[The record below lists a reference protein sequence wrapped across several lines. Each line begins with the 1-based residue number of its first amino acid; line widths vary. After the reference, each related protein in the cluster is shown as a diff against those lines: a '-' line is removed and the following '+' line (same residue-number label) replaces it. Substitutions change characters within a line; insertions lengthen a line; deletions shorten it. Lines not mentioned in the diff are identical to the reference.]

1 MTLFVVLLY
10 SRRCLFSSILIT
22 LLHLILL
29 ELALETEERLKV
41 KEKERH
47 QRIADN
53 SRKMTALKSEM
64 ECKHKSLEDRE
75 KKVEETVAKV
85 IFFILNFLLAK

>member
-1 MTLFVVLLY
+1 
-10 SRRCLFSSILIT
+10 
-22 LLHLILL
+22 LHLILL

-75 KKVEETVAKV
+75 RKVEETVAKV